1 MSTPSPEEI
10 ERAKH
15 ENWLQM
21 CLEQFHRS
29 RGEEWAN
36 GISHLIGVIFGI
48 VGLTLMCVF
57 SAQVGTAKD
66 VTGCAIFGTALILL
80 YTFSMLYHVFTNFR
94 AKRVFQILDHCG
106 IFLLIAGSYTPCA
119 PCPASVANEGFA
131 PLCGA
136 AAIPMAA
143 LKAPVAERRGAE
155 RRGRRI
161 EGSRIEGA
169 VRRGAA
175 PSVVPSSGGGGVS
188 VGRGGSVV
196 PLSAVCLR
204 SRPPDGPAGSR
215 QPAPPGRICGRT
227 RTLLR
232 HTQQT
237 YRMEIYHHYGMQ
249 ITTV

>member
-1 MSTPSPEEI
+1 MSSPSQEEI

-106 IFLLIAGSYTPCA
+106 IFLLIAGSYTPCVLMLL
-119 PCPASVANEGFA
+119 PPKIGWTIFGLQWGFA
-131 PLCGA
+131 VAGILISCLCT
-136 AAIPMAA
+136 P
-143 LKAPVAERRGAE
+143 K
-155 RRGRRI
+155 
-161 EGSRIEGA
+161 
-169 VRRGAA
+169 
-175 PSVVPSSGGGGVS
+175 
-188 VGRGGSVV
+188 
-196 PLSAVCLR
+196 LSDIL
-204 SRPPDGPAGSR
+204 
-215 QPAPPGRICGRT
+215 
-227 RTLLR
+227 TLP
-232 HTQQT
+232 
-237 YRMEIYHHYGMQ
+237 IYLIMG
-249 ITTV
+249 